1 MESKKNILTYEG
13 LRKYEDELHE
23 LKVIKRKEVAQ
34 KIKEAREQGDL
45 SENAEYD
52 SAKNEQAELEERI
65 ALVEQ
70 MLRNVQIID
79 HDTVDHDR
87 VQVGVRVKL
96 KDADCGDTFE
106 YEIVGSTEA
115 DPFEGRISNESQV
128 GKQLLGHM
136 VGDVVEIE
144 VPDGILHY
152 EILQIGK

>member
-1 MESKKNILTYEG
+1 MAEATILTKEG
-13 LRKYEDELHE
+13 YDKLVAEHEEL
-23 LKVIKRKEVAQ
+23 VSVRRKEVAERL
-34 KIKEAREQGDL
+34 KEAISYGDL

-79 HDTVDHDR
+79 HEIVDHDR

>member
-1 MESKKNILTYEG
+1 M
-13 LRKYEDELHE
+13 
-23 LKVIKRKEVAQ
+23 
-34 KIKEAREQGDL
+34 
-45 SENAEYD
+45 
-52 SAKNEQAELEERI
+52 EERI

>member
-1 MESKKNILTYEG
+1 MAEATILTKEG
-13 LRKYEDELHE
+13 YDKLVAEHEEL
-23 LKVIKRKEVAQ
+23 VSVRRKEVAERL
-34 KIKEAREQGDL
+34 KEAISYGDL

-52 SAKNEQAELEERI
+52 SAKKEQAELEERI

>member
-1 MESKKNILTYEG
+1 MAEATILTKEG
-13 LRKYEDELHE
+13 YDKLVAEHEEL
-23 LKVIKRKEVAQ
+23 VSVRRKEVAERL
-34 KIKEAREQGDL
+34 KEEISYGDL